1 MRATA
6 AAERKKRKESLDGG
20 RTPSLCPRHH
30 RRGTATM
37 TPGISGEEAAT
48 VHRRGWEAVEHRAK
62 AGRMRRITLPDGVGH
77 LTNGAAW
84 WGPLKPAVFLR
95 ERGDQGESSVFP
107 LPPSPLSPPLS
118 AVSVSHPLEGF
129 SHLAPVEPR
138 ALFSLTF
145 RARWRTR
152 RRTTPIHRRRQKHYY
167 HCEGG
172 DPRMPPRVAVEKRAA
187 TRANLREPEED
198 AKRTALFA
206 VRKTT
211 PTSSPS

>member
-1 MRATA
+1 MLLPFDNKGVNVLRQVTPTGPSLAHACKGASAIACDAVVRGSPAGGRMRATT

-20 RTPSLCPRHH
+20 RTPSLCPRRH

-107 LPPSPLSPPLS
+107 LPLPPCPLPSPPSL
-118 AVSVSHPLEGF
+118 
-129 SHLAPVEPR
+129 
-138 ALFSLTF
+138 SLTL
-145 RARWRTR
+145 WRGSV
-152 RRTTPIHRRRQKHYY
+152 ISRQ
-167 HCEGG
+167 
-172 DPRMPPRVAVEKRAA
+172 
-187 TRANLREPEED
+187 
-198 AKRTALFA
+198 
-206 VRKTT
+206 
-211 PTSSPS
+211 SSHAHSSL